1 MNARK
6 APRGA
11 FRAFGD
17 AKQVMEDV
25 AEALTGYALPVTLK
39 DRQLGSGGR
48 RIRREVRL
56 GDTVLI
62 THYLHLRDR

>member
-1 MNARK
+1 MRWSALPGQLSKAEMNARK

-39 DRQLGSGGR
+39 DRQ
-48 RIRREVRL
+48 
-56 GDTVLI
+56 
-62 THYLHLRDR
+62 